1 MTKDTVIVFEGALCC
16 STGIC
21 GPEPDKALIEF
32 NETLKKLKNDYED
45 LEIMRASLSF
55 NIDIFLEND
64 EILQLVKAH
73 GPEILPITTFNGKIV
88 AQKKYLSYEEFQ
100 GLLAGRRDQE

>member
-1 MTKDTVIVFEGALCC
+1 MTNDTALVFEGALCC

-32 NETLKKLKNDYED
+32 NETLKKLTRDFPD
-45 LEIMRASLSF
+45 LAITRASLSF
-55 NIDIFLEND
+55 NIDMFLEND

-73 GPEILPITTFNGKIV
+73 GPDILPITTFNGKIV
-88 AQKKYLSYEEFQ
+88 AQKRYLKFEEFQ
-100 GLLAGRRDQE
+100 DLLAGRDLE